1 MKTELYR
8 RNPIVVETDFEKL
21 SFEKAVQLFK
31 EWGFL
36 VQEGPRPAEVTL
48 ILDGPAHRSWYVC
61 QPDQLVEMASVI
73 LQVRLFTRA
82 MTIPVLDIQ

>member
-1 MKTELYR
+1 VL
-8 RNPIVVETDFEKL
+8 ETDFEKL

-48 ILDGPAHRSWYVC
+48 ILDGPTHRSWYVC
-61 QPDQLVEMASVI
+61 QPGQLAEMAAVI
-73 LQVRLFTRA
+73 LRVRLFTRA
-82 MTIPVLDIQ
+82 MTAPALDIQ